1 MQFIIQLQTHC
12 LSKMVTAIIVLTHL
26 NYDISHY
33 CGDYCASINHK
44 GLIFLTGL
52 LARESRQDITPCP
65 AILHSSCQSVLM
77 AVLCLLLRHQHGTC
91 PSHLQTRTLL
101 WQWAPRGWAQ
111 KPLEVL
117 SWMLPKWPDA
127 EPRPGFPIGTGKL
140 LAVPLWPPVL
150 LF

>member
-1 MQFIIQLQTHC
+1 MQFITQLQTHC

-52 LARESRQDITPCP
+52 LAREPRQDITPCP

-77 AVLCLLLRHQHGTC
+77 AVLCLLLRHQHGTR
-91 PSHLQTRTLL
+91 PSHLQTRTLP
-101 WQWAPRGWAQ
+101 WQ
-111 KPLEVL
+111 
-117 SWMLPKWPDA
+117 
-127 EPRPGFPIGTGKL
+127 
-140 LAVPLWPPVL
+140 
-150 LF
+150 